1 MQHRIPVAQL
11 GPQAK
16 HMASA
21 VEACVHCGFCLP
33 TCPTY
38 IAMGEEMDSPRG
50 RIILMKE
57 VLEGVVELEEAMPY
71 IDHCLGCV
79 ACVTAC
85 PSGVQYGELLTPF
98 RAYVN
103 DKRKRDLAGR
113 IMGDLLIGILPYPK
127 RFAAL
132 AFVGRFIHPFKRFLP
147 RRLRTPLELLPRTL
161 KHSKPLP
168 EHSPARGKRRARV
181 ALLSGCAQQVLA
193 PNINWATLRVLSANG
208 VEVIVPK
215 GQSCCGALAMHVG
228 KSERARDT
236 ARANLAAFDRE
247 VDAIVTTAAGCGS
260 GMREYG
266 LLFKGESD
274 EGAARTIARKV
285 CDVSKFLSDLGFR
298 TVPEIPDAVKVVYHD
313 ACHLAHAQGE
323 RSAPRALLE
332 STGNLTLLEPPEWEI
347 CCGSAG
353 TYNVDQPEIAAQLG
367 KRKVKN
373 LLSTGAQAIAT
384 GNIGCITQIQSHLC
398 QINRSIPVFHTMEIL
413 DRAYRK
419 EPLISPKD

>member
-1 MQHRIPVAQL
+1 
-11 GPQAK
+11 
-16 HMASA
+16 MASA

-38 IAMGEEMDSPRG
+38 VAMGEEMDSPRG

-57 VLEGVVELEEAMPY
+57 VLEGGVELEEAMPY

-98 RAYVN
+98 RAYVD
-103 DKRKRDLAGR
+103 DKRKRGLTER
-113 IMGDLLIGILPYPK
+113 IMGNLLIGILPYPK
-127 RFAAL
+127 RFAAF
-132 AFVGRFIHPFKRFLP
+132 AFVGRFILPLKRFLP
-147 RRLRTPLELLPRTL
+147 SRLKVPLELLPRAL
-161 KHSKPLP
+161 KRSKPLP
-168 EHSPARGKRRARV
+168 EHYPARGRRRARV

-193 PNINWATLRVLSANG
+193 PNINWATLRVLSENG
-208 VEVIVPK
+208 VEVIVPR

-228 KSERARDT
+228 KSDRARDT

-266 LLFKGESD
+266 LLFKGETD
-274 EGAARTIARKV
+274 EESARAIARKV
-285 CDVSKFLSDLGFR
+285 CDVSKFLSDLGYR
-298 TVPEIPDAVKVVYHD
+298 TVPEIPNPVKVAYHD

-323 RSAPRALLE
+323 RTAPKGLLD
-332 STGNLTLLEPPEWEI
+332 SIGNLTLLEPPEWEI

-353 TYNVDQPEIAAQLG
+353 TYNLDQPEIAAQLG
-367 KRKVKN
+367 RRKAQN

-384 GNIGCITQIQSHLC
+384 GNIGCITQIQSHLR
-398 QINRSIPVFHTMEIL
+398 QLNRSMPVFHTMEIL

-419 EPLISPKD
+419 EPLIFPID